1 MAEIPDHLLY
11 TEQHEWIEMEEDG
24 VALVGI
30 TDFAQGELGDIVFI
44 ELPEEG
50 NIVAQG
56 ETLGTIE
63 AVKTV
68 EDMFS
73 PLSGEV
79 LAVND
84 SLADAPTMINSSPY
98 QDGWILKLKLSNTDE
113 VDRLLSASDYREL
126 IGEGG

>member
-1 MAEIPDHLLY
+1 MSEIPDHLLY
-11 TEQHEWIEMEEDG
+11 TDQHEWIEMEEDG

-30 TDFAQGELGDIVFI
+30 TDFAQGELGDIVFV

-50 NIVAQG
+50 NTVAQG

-79 LAVND
+79 VAVND
-84 SLADAPTMINSSPY
+84 ARADAPTMINTSPY
-98 QDGWILKLKLSNTDE
+98 QDGWILKIRLSNE
-113 VDRLLSASDYREL
+113 EEIERLLSAADYKEH